1 MSGVLLAQVEW
12 MRLDNSAAR
21 RGHPSREQEVLH
33 FQWFADLGN
42 PDAQRR
48 VGQLL
53 SQGGTHDPQQA
64 LRYFLYVPRLSPHQR
79 VNVSQLLER
88 SHLTRLA
95 ALSPTYD

>member
-64 LRYFLYVPRLSPHQR
+64 LRYFLYMPRLILHMCMS
-79 VNVSQLLER
+79 
-88 SHLTRLA
+88 
-95 ALSPTYD
+95 LSKQAVL